1 MLAICNG
8 LVYSNLRYASYARS
22 RQSGVPKRKEDW
34 PNDHE
39 PKRHVAFCSRQ
50 TQSSIN
56 DRTYEEEHD
65 MPLWKVY
72 HPVGA
77 FSAEDKRNLAKQV
90 TDVYARIPIPKFY
103 VVFIY
108 EEMAKDSCF
117 VGGEPNNKFVRFK
130 IDHIARTLP
139 GSVLREWW
147 IRTLDTVI
155 APYVK
160 DKGYDWEISV
170 DETPVDLWSL
180 QGEIAPPFESVAE
193 KRWVKEN
200 KASPYTLA
208 EKIPVNLILAPG
220 VADR

>member
-1 MLAICNG
+1 
-8 LVYSNLRYASYARS
+8 
-22 RQSGVPKRKEDW
+22 
-34 PNDHE
+34 
-39 PKRHVAFCSRQ
+39 
-50 TQSSIN
+50 
-56 DRTYEEEHD
+56 
-65 MPLWKVY
+65 
-72 HPVGA
+72 
-77 FSAEDKRNLAKQV
+77 
-90 TDVYARIPIPKFY
+90 
-103 VVFIY
+103 VFIY